1 MVYSG
6 NVIAPGDPYE
16 GAQQS
21 VILGNGKK
29 RVTLTGIGILTDTL
43 QTNIPVKI
51 YPARNKELSA
61 DFPLSN
67 IVIPVGAQIVNAS
80 FRLPSARITGSQY
93 EWGKQ
98 LPTGCTIIG
107 TSTDVLKVAFA
118 QNGFAA
124 AATASLASASSAYTI
139 GGTGFITRSRG
150 VADNASGILNTIS
163 GSAVTAS
170 LWVDNAANGAAGTGI
185 RLSLAGAK
193 AAIAVKVVYEIN
205 DDPVAFE
212 EVLLGGTTQSFYVRS

>member
-21 VILGNGKK
+21 VIIGNGKK
-29 RVTLTGIGILTDTL
+29 RVTATGIGILTDTL

-51 YPARNKELSA
+51 YPARNKELSV

-67 IVIPVGAQIVNAS
+67 IVVPVGAQIVNAS

-93 EWGKQ
+93 EWGRQ
-98 LPTGCTIIG
+98 LPAGCTIVG
-107 TSTDVLKVAFA
+107 TSTDVLKLAAA

-124 AATASLASASSAYTI
+124 AKTASLASASSAYTI
-139 GGTGFITRSRG
+139 GGTGFITRGRG
-150 VADNASGILNTIS
+150 VADDSSGILNTVS
-163 GSAVTAS
+163 GSPITIS

-185 RLSLAGAK
+185 RLSASGAT
-193 AAIAVKVVYEIN
+193 AAIAVKVVWEIN
-205 DDPVAFE
+205 DDAVSFE
-212 EVLLGGTTQSFYVRS
+212 ESMLGGTTKAFYVRS

>member
-16 GAQQS
+16 GSQQS
-21 VILGNGKK
+21 VLLGNGK
-29 RVTLTGIGILTDTL
+29 RQVTATGIGILTDTL
-43 QTNIPVKI
+43 QTQIPVKI
-51 YPARNKELSA
+51 YPARNKELAS
-61 DFPLSN
+61 DFPLLD

-80 FRLPSARITGSQY
+80 FRLPSARITGWQY

-98 LPTGCTIIG
+98 LPAGCTIVG
-107 TSTDVLKVAFA
+107 TSTDVLKIAFA

-124 AATASLASASSAYTI
+124 NATASLASASSAYTI
-139 GGTGFITRSRG
+139 GGTGFITRNRG

-163 GSAVTAS
+163 GSPVTAR
-170 LWVDNAANGAAGTGI
+170 LYVDNAANNAAGTGI
-185 RLSLAGAK
+185 RLSQTGAT

-205 DDPVAFE
+205 EDAVTFE
-212 EVLLGGTTQSFYVRS
+212 EALLGGTTKAFYVRT